1 MKLIKNKNN
10 SIFEGARAVGW
21 VEPSQLT
28 IAPWRTTYIIKTD
41 LEVLLRSM
49 EDYGWLQPLVVQ
61 ASTGIIIDGN
71 YRFEIASHLSKL
83 NKATNGQIPVI
94 LVDCDEIDAMVM
106 HSRLNRGRGNVL
118 AKRLSR
124 IVQNVLRSK
133 KYGEPDIKRMLAMH
147 SDEMDMMVDGT
158 LLKDKKIS
166 EHKYSNAWVP
176 IEAPA
181 SAKEQSIVIERP
193 RNADG

>member
-1 MKLIKNKNN
+1 MRLLKNKSNVL
-10 SIFEGARAVGW
+10 FEGARAVGW
-21 VEPSQLT
+21 IDGTNLSL
-28 IAPWRTTYIIKTD
+28 APWRTTYIVKTD
-41 LEVLLRSM
+41 LQVLARSM

-61 ASTGIIIDGN
+61 ASTGTIIDGN
-71 YRFEIASHLSKL
+71 YRWEIASNLPKL
-83 NKATNGQIPVI
+83 MKATNSQVPVI
-94 LVDCDEIDAMVM
+94 LVECDDVEAMVM
-106 HSRLNRGRGNVL
+106 HARLNRGRGGVL

-124 IVQNVLRSK
+124 IVQQVLRSK

-147 SDEMDMMVDGT
+147 NDEMDMMVDGT

-181 SAKEQSIVIERP
+181 SAKEQAMVIERP
-193 RNADG
+193 PNADG